1 MTLNIDKRKEAPMR
15 KLVLLIV
22 TLAMTS
28 ALVVRET
35 AEAPAQQ
42 AIDNPLV
49 GTWQMTSW
57 TRELT
62 ATGEKSDAFGPNPR
76 GWINYS
82 PSGRMM
88 VLVVKSDRKAP
99 AEIVP
104 TDQERIALYG
114 SMLAY
119 SGTYTFDKEK
129 VIHQIDTSWNQAWTG
144 TGQTRFYKI
153 NGKTLTLRGAPAKD
167 AIDGKESVYM
177 VVWEKVE

>member
-1 MTLNIDKRKEAPMR
+1 MKKR
-15 KLVLLIV
+15 VLLIA
-22 TLAMTS
+22 TLALTS
-28 ALVVRET
+28 ALVVRER
-35 AEAPAQQ
+35 AEVPAQEKS
-42 AIDNPLV
+42 ANPLV
-49 GTWQMTSW
+49 GTWKMMSW

-62 ATGEKSDAFGPNPR
+62 ATGEISDAFGPNPR

-114 SMLAY
+114 SMLSY
-119 SGTYTFDKEK
+119 SGTYTVDKEK

-144 TGQTRFYKI
+144 TAQTRFYKI
-153 NGKTLTLRGAPAKD
+153 DGKTLTLRGAPAKD
-167 AIDGKESVYM
+167 AIDGKESVYT